1 MLLKQFKT
9 FHRCIS
15 KVGRAYHIIYKP
27 FIVNIM
33 LFLLWSTLKLHAR
46 KCQNWGTLSVREIG
60 SILLG
65 EAFITAK
72 VFHNLSL
79 DV

>member
-1 MLLKQFKT
+1 MHKQGGKSLS
-9 FHRCIS
+9 HHLQAVYCQHHAIS
-15 KVGRAYHIIYKP
+15 AVVDSQI
-27 FIVNIM
+27 
-33 LFLLWSTLKLHAR
+33 AR
-46 KCQNWGTLSVREIG
+46 KMPELGYPLSKGNRFY
-60 SILLG
+60 ILLG